1 MIVPQPQSGIIII
14 GYYSSCLF
22 DYLILVYLQQK
33 YVKLKSNCVNNIVCG
48 VPVTT
53 IQIRWP
59 DIFRFHI
66 APGTE
71 NQIAVTP
78 TLMST
83 SSNAMSRSTL
93 QRIFAEMEK
102 YLSFPSSL
110 TTGMILARFNSEQ
123 RDCYNED
130 EIALKFLPRD
140 HGYRCCVVPLCH
152 CAIVPLCHY
161 AIMSLC
167 HCAIVPD
174 IIGRYEMSNCLFEA
188 AFENILEQ
196 CKWVQI

>member
-1 MIVPQPQSGIIII
+1 
-14 GYYSSCLF
+14 
-22 DYLILVYLQQK
+22 
-33 YVKLKSNCVNNIVCG
+33 
-48 VPVTT
+48 
-53 IQIRWP
+53 
-59 DIFRFHI
+59 
-66 APGTE
+66 
-71 NQIAVTP
+71 
-78 TLMST
+78 
-83 SSNAMSRSTL
+83 MSRSTL
-93 QRIFAEMEK
+93 QRLFAKVEK

-140 HGYRCCVVPLCH
+140 HGYRCCVVLCH
-152 CAIVPLCHY
+152 CAIVPLRYH
-161 AIMSLC
+161 
-167 HCAIVPD
+167 VPD

>member
-1 MIVPQPQSGIIII
+1 
-14 GYYSSCLF
+14 
-22 DYLILVYLQQK
+22 
-33 YVKLKSNCVNNIVCG
+33 
-48 VPVTT
+48 
-53 IQIRWP
+53 
-59 DIFRFHI
+59 
-66 APGTE
+66 
-71 NQIAVTP
+71 
-78 TLMST
+78 
-83 SSNAMSRSTL
+83 MSRSTL
-93 QRIFAEMEK
+93 QRLFTEMEK

-140 HGYRCCVVPLCH
+140 HGYRCCVVLCHASLCHCAIVLLCQCAIVPLCYCAILLLCYCAIVPLCH
-152 CAIVPLCHY
+152 CAIVLLCY
-161 AIMSLC
+161 
-167 HCAIVPD
+167 CAIVPD